1 MNGYEKRTQ
10 AKKESI
16 LRAARTLFAE
26 RGVSEVGVGE
36 IAAQAGVSQVS
47 IYNYFGAKDCLVRE
61 VLLSYLEKA
70 MHTYEEIL
78 EQDLPFVEK
87 LHQMLIQKQ
96 NTIIEISRAQFS
108 RSAWEDKTLQRL
120 FREAAREKA
129 VSIYLRFI
137 EQGKKEGVIDEKLPN
152 EAIIA
157 YMTASMAIIQS
168 PEYLSTPA
176 EYKLA
181 IIHLFLYGLLKE
193 K

>member
-10 AKKESI
+10 AKKDSI

-26 RGVSEVGVGE
+26 RGVSEVGISE
-36 IAAQAGVSQVS
+36 IAARAVVSQVS
-47 IYNYFGAKDCLVRE
+47 IYNYYGDKDCLVRE
-61 VLLSYLEKA
+61 VLLSYLEKS
-70 MHTYEEIL
+70 MQSYEEIL
-78 EQDLPFVEK
+78 EQDLPFAEK
-87 LHQMLIQKQ
+87 LQQMLDQKQ
-96 NTIIEISRAQFS
+96 NAIIEISRAQFS
-108 RSAWEDKTLQRL
+108 QSAWEDKTLQRL

-137 EQGKKEGVIDEKLPN
+137 EQGKKEGAIDEKLPN

-157 YMTASMAIIQS
+157 YMIASMAIIQN

-176 EYKLA
+176 DYKLA
-181 IIHLFLYGLLKE
+181 VIHLFLYGLLKE

>member
-181 IIHLFLYGLLKE
+181 IIQLFLYGLLKE